1 MRTYTHSDRSFIE
14 QVIRDCKIC
23 FVSMTD
29 VDGTPYTI
37 PMNFGFS
44 GNSFYLHSAQ
54 EGRSISILNKNPK
67 VCITLCSG
75 HDLIFQHP
83 DVACSY
89 SMRSKSVMAWGNV
102 SFIDDFESK
111 VTPIRPL
118 NTGAQPSKTS
128 RYGKSILKRFLA
140 KNLVF
145 HTKNNCTHPT
155 FNLHT
160 VIYTT

>member
-14 QVIRDCKIC
+14 QVIRDCTIC

-111 VTPIRPL
+111 VSALNIIMAHYTDKAFKYGRPAVE
-118 NTGAQPSKTS
+118 NVKIWKIDIEEISCKEFGISYK
-128 RYGKSILKRFLA
+128 K
-140 KNLVF
+140 
-145 HTKNNCTHPT
+145 
-155 FNLHT
+155 
-160 VIYTT
+160 